1 MTHEQVEGV
10 PVGKN
15 PLVSLLLKGIYN
27 SRPLQPR
34 YLTTWDVDIVVR
46 YLQSLG
52 DNASL
57 SLKVLSQKLEAS
69 RILEIQASD
78 IVFQPE
84 GVLFTLP
91 TLGKKRT
98 VGAPPSR

>member
-57 SLKVLSQKLEAS
+57 SLKVLSQKLLLLMALVEAN
-69 RILEIQASD
+69 RISELQALHWTSD
-78 IVFQPE
+78 I
-84 GVLFTLP
+84 L
-91 TLGKKRT
+91 
-98 VGAPPSR
+98 